1 MSESAGASSARPQ
14 WRKAT
19 WALTIWNAAMI
30 LWLAT
35 AIGGVGDLSCVG
47 ETGAALAVCEAGV
60 NIGLSL
66 GLSFVVIVWF
76 IGFTVVGLIWLR
88 VGQRT

>member
-1 MSESAGASSARPQ
+1 MPQ

-19 WALTIWNAAMI
+19 WALAIWNVLMI

-35 AIGGVGDLSCVG
+35 AIGGVGPLSCAG

-66 GLSFVVIVWF
+66 GLSFVLIVWF
-76 IGFTVVGLIWLR
+76 IGFIAFGVIWLMSR
-88 VGQRT
+88 PKHLPR

>member
-1 MSESAGASSARPQ
+1 MPRM
-14 WRKAT
+14 RKAT
-19 WALTIWNAAMI
+19 WALAIWNVFMI

-35 AIGGVGDLSCVG
+35 AGGVSNSSCAG

-66 GLSFVVIVWF
+66 GVNFVLIVWL
-76 IGFTVVGLIWLR
+76 IGFVAFGLVWMRSRPKHLPE
-88 VGQRT
+88 

>member
-1 MSESAGASSARPQ
+1 MPQ

-19 WALTIWNAAMI
+19 WALAIWNVLMI

-35 AIGGVGDLSCVG
+35 AIGGVGPLSCAG

-60 NIGLSL
+60 NIGRSF
-66 GLSFVVIVWF
+66 GLNFVLIVWL
-76 IGFTVVGLIWLR
+76 IGIVAFGLVWLVSR
-88 VGQRT
+88 PKHLA

>member
-1 MSESAGASSARPQ
+1 MPK

-19 WALTIWNAAMI
+19 WALATWNVLMI

-35 AIGGVGDLSCVG
+35 AVGGVNPLSCAG

-60 NIGLSL
+60 DIGLSL
-66 GLSFVVIVWF
+66 GSSFVLIVWM
-76 IGFTVVGLIWLR
+76 IGFIALGLVWLVSR
-88 VGQRT
+88 PRHLPA

>member
-1 MSESAGASSARPQ
+1 MPN

-19 WALTIWNAAMI
+19 WALAIWNVLMI

-35 AIGGVGDLSCVG
+35 AIGGIGPLSCAG

-66 GLSFVVIVWF
+66 GLSFVLIVWL
-76 IGFTVVGLIWLR
+76 IGFIAFGLVWLMSR
-88 VGQRT
+88 PMDLPGSATH

>member
-1 MSESAGASSARPQ
+1 MPK

-19 WALTIWNAAMI
+19 WALAIWNVLMI

-35 AIGGVGDLSCVG
+35 AIGGVGPLSCAG

-66 GLSFVVIVWF
+66 GLSFVVIVWL
-76 IGFTVVGLIWLR
+76 IGFVAFGLVWLMSR
-88 VGQRT
+88 PRHVPG